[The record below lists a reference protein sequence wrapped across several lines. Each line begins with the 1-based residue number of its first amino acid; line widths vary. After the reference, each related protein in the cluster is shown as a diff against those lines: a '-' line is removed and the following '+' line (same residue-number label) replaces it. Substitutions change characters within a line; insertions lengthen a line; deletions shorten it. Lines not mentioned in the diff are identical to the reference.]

1 MAVILASCA
10 FWAPVKF
17 VIPGDDAKPEIINFK
32 ARFKRLSRK
41 ERKAL
46 ERRVG
51 ANSLTAEVRKII
63 SERLGNPEHKHTAKD
78 REEIQLRVEAD
89 PIDDDEFLREVLV
102 DWDLKDKQGKV
113 VVFSLAAL
121 EELADE
127 WDGIEPALVN
137 AYFDARRAATSPEAV
152 QKNSDEPSATTT
164 T

>member
-41 ERKAL
+41 DRKKLEQRAL
-46 ERRVG
+46 
-51 ANSLTAEVRKII
+51 ANSMTPEVRKIL
-63 SERLGNPEHKHTAKD
+63 SERLSNPEHRHTAKD
-78 REEIQLRVEAD
+78 REEIQNRIDAN
-89 PIDDDEFLREVLV
+89 PIDDEEFLKEVLV
-102 DWDLKDKQGKV
+102 DWDLKDKQGKA

-121 EELADE
+121 EELADD
-127 WDGIEPALVN
+127 WDGIAPALVN
-137 AYFDARRAATSPEAV
+137 AYFDARRTATSPEAV

-164 T
+164 

>member
-41 ERKAL
+41 DRKTLEQRAL
-46 ERRVG
+46 
-51 ANSLTAEVRKII
+51 ANSMTPEVRKIL
-63 SERLGNPEHKHTAKD
+63 SERLSNPEHKHTAKD
-78 REEIQLRVEAD
+78 REEIQSRIDAA
-89 PIDDDEFLREVLV
+89 PIDDEEFLKEVLV
-102 DWDLKDKQGKV
+102 DWDLKDQQGKS

-121 EELADE
+121 EQLADE

-164 T
+164 

>member
-41 ERKAL
+41 DRKKLEQRAL
-46 ERRVG
+46 
-51 ANSLTAEVRKII
+51 ANSMTPEVRKII
-63 SERLGNPEHKHTAKD
+63 SERLSNPEHKHTAKD
-78 REEIQLRVEAD
+78 REEIQSRIDAE
-89 PIDDDEFLREVLV
+89 PIDDEEFLKEVLV
-102 DWDLKDKQGKV
+102 DWELTDKQGKPV
-113 VVFSLAAL
+113 LFSLATLA
-121 EELADE
+121 ELADE

-164 T
+164 

>member
-17 VIPGDDAKPEIINFK
+17 VITGDDAKPEVISFR

-46 ERRVG
+46 EQRVS
-51 ANSLTAEVRKII
+51 ANSMTPEVRKII
-63 SERLGNPEHKHTAKD
+63 TEHLSNPEHKHTAKD
-78 REEIQLRVEAD
+78 RQEIQQRIDAD
-89 PIDDDEFLREVLV
+89 PIDDDEFLKEVLV
-102 DWDLKDKQGKV
+102 DWDLKDKQGKA
-113 VVFSLAAL
+113 VVFSLAEL
-121 EELADE
+121 DQLADE

-164 T
+164 